1 MLGPRDPLPH
11 RPTRV
16 LVAGLSGAGK
26 TTLARALQGVLGI
39 PHTEIDSLHHGPGW
53 QPRPAFLDDVD
64 ALVAGDA
71 WISEWQYGSA
81 RARLAAR
88 ADTLVWLD
96 PPLAVSM
103 GRLVR
108 RTLRRRMRRERLW
121 HGNVEPPLRTFLTDP
136 EHVVRYAWVH
146 RRKYRDRLIPDVA
159 AAHPELVIVHL
170 RSQADVDRWLA
181 GLPRVDD

>member
-1 MLGPRDPLPH
+1 MLGPRDPLPA
-11 RPTRV
+11 RPRRI
-16 LVAGLSGAGK
+16 LVAGLSGSGK
-26 TTLARALQGVLGI
+26 TTLARTLQDVLGI
-39 PHTEIDSLHHGPGW
+39 THTELDGLHHGPRW
-53 QPRPAFLDDVD
+53 QQRRTFLDDVD

-71 WISEWQYGSA
+71 WITEWQYGSA

-108 RTLRRRMRRERLW
+108 RTLRRRIRRERLW
-121 HGNVEPPLRTFLTDP
+121 HDNVEPPLHTILTDP

-146 RRKYRDRLIPDVA
+146 RRKYRDRLVPEVA
-159 AAHPELVIVHL
+159 AAHPELTIVRL
-170 RSQADVDRWLA
+170 RSQADVDRWVA
-181 GLPRVDD
+181 GLPHHDD